1 MNIDFI
7 KVPFSNNPTM
17 QKFDGLLFNQNP
29 NKEYLLDKEAQFK
42 KYGAD
47 LHGQTKQFK
56 NMNLNRKVTELLG
69 SNQSDSF
76 FETAMKIEEDIAVM
90 HKGKLEGISF
100 VFPSGWIPSKALGR
114 EFSFLHKPVAD
125 NELLMKSSDK
135 LAKYM
140 CKNTIQRWVWNVT
153 TIKELSNHPE
163 VARPEVVSFENLF
176 FRLETQISTPLDTN
190 TSLFLVLVEV
200 YPLSEVWEST
210 ILDSINS
217 MSESILSY
225 KKLTNIKKYLNS
237 LKF

>member
-90 HKGKLEGISF
+90 HNGKLVAVCF
-100 VFPSGWIPSKALGR
+100 CFPSGWIPRNELNSDLSK
-114 EFSFLHKPVAD
+114 LHAPVAD
-125 NELLMKSSDK
+125 NELLLKSSKK
-135 LAKYM
+135 LSQHMNKQ
-140 CKNTIQRWVWNVT
+140 TIRRWVWNVT
-153 TIKELSNHPE
+153 TIPGLSNHPSE
-163 VARPEVVSFENLF
+163 ERPLLNDFENLY
-176 FRLETQISTPLDTN
+176 FRLETQISTPLDGIS
-190 TSLFLVLVEV
+190 SLFLVKVDV
-200 YPLSEVWEST
+200 VPLKDVWDEI
-210 ILDSINS
+210 ILESINS
-217 MSESILSY
+217 MSENIIKYKNLSE
-225 KKLTNIKKYLNS
+225 IKKFLNS
-237 LKF
+237 